1 MQITIFNESF
11 TAKVT
16 SHSLQK

>member
-1 MQITIFNESF
+1 MQITIFNESI
-11 TAKVT
+11 V